1 MFQDDRLSIIAI
13 LLVIGVIAG
22 IFLKLYN
29 YDVNIN
35 KQCRQEYESNQKL
48 SYDCVMHMKGK

>member
-1 MFQDDRLSIIAI
+1 MFQDYDLSIIAV
-13 LLVIGVIAG
+13 LLVIAAIVG
-22 IFLKLYN
+22 IFTKLYN

>member
-1 MFQDDRLSIIAI
+1 MFQDYDLSIIAV
-13 LLVIGVIAG
+13 LLVLAAIVR
-22 IFLKLYN
+22 IFTKLYN
-29 YDVNIN
+29 YDGNIN

>member
-1 MFQDDRLSIIAI
+1 MFQDYDLSIIAV
-13 LLVIGVIAG
+13 LLAIAAG